1 MKRAVRVSVYFDTNY
16 AIEYK
21 LNTDDIFQS
30 PKKII
35 RFTTPQIEATQIY
48 IKPEIRGFT
57 IIPKCL
63 CHNLKEMVCYSI
75 LENPEEF
82 GRKLVEIVETY
93 RETYGVD
100 DPQYSIGCCEYDI
113 ER

>member
-1 MKRAVRVSVYFDTNY
+1 
-16 AIEYK
+16 
-21 LNTDDIFQS
+21 
-30 PKKII
+30 
-35 RFTTPQIEATQIY
+35 
-48 IKPEIRGFT
+48 
-57 IIPKCL
+57 
-63 CHNLKEMVCYSI
+63 MVCYSI

-100 DPQYSIGCCEYDI
+100 DPQYSIGFCEYDI

>member
-48 IKPEIRGFT
+48 IKPEIRGFD
-57 IIPKCL
+57 
-63 CHNLKEMVCYSI
+63 
-75 LENPEEF
+75 F
-82 GRKLVEIVETY
+82 KLNINF
-93 RETYGVD
+93 
-100 DPQYSIGCCEYDI
+100 
-113 ER
+113 

>member
-1 MKRAVRVSVYFDTNY
+1 MTRAVRVSVYFDTNY

-21 LNTDDIFQS
+21 CNTDDIFQS
-30 PKKII
+30 
-35 RFTTPQIEATQIY
+35 QIEATQIY

-57 IIPKCL
+57 IIPKYP

-100 DPQYSIGCCEYDI
+100 DPQYSIGFCEYDI